1 MASGRFKDMQQG
13 ASVGAVIVTYR
24 PDRIKLEALLRAIH
38 PQVGAIAIIDNTE
51 SSRTV
56 ADASVLELAKQFHA
70 ECIPLGENR
79 GIAAAQNA
87 GIRKLN
93 AKSELEYILFLDHD
107 SLPSEAMVESL
118 VGGFLMQT
126 AAGYRVGAVGPQIML
141 PKIGIQI
148 PFLQISWLR
157 TRRIACHFPSEQIKT
172 DHLISSGTLTSKAV
186 LQDVGFFRE
195 DLFIDYVDVEW
206 YLRAI
211 QQNYTLWGICSATM
225 EHDLGDEPI
234 TVGGRPFFS
243 HSPLRHY
250 YLVRNAIALYKSPL
264 IPLRWKCSD
273 IPRLFLKSMFYILF
287 GKSRFAQMRMMGKGV
302 FDGFTGRM
310 GQLRDR

>member
-1 MASGRFKDMQQG
+1 MQQG

-24 PDRIKLEALLRAIH
+24 PDRVKLEALLRAIH
-38 PQVGAIAIIDNTE
+38 TQVGVIAIVDNTE
-51 SSRTV
+51 SSRAA
-56 ADASVLELAKQFHA
+56 ADASVLELAQQYDA
-70 ECIPLGENR
+70 ECIQLGENR

-87 GIRKLN
+87 GVQRFNSKP
-93 AKSELEYILFLDHD
+93 ELEYVLFLDHD
-107 SLPSEAMVESL
+107 SLPGVAMVESL
-118 VGGFLMQT
+118 VEGFRMQT

-141 PKIGIQI
+141 PKIGMQI

-157 TRRIACHFPSEQIKT
+157 TKRIACHFPAEQIKT

-186 LQDVGFFRE
+186 LRDVGIFRE

-211 QQNYTLWGICSATM
+211 EQNYTLWGICAATM

-234 TVGGRPFFS
+234 TVGGHQIFS

-250 YLVRNAIALYKSPL
+250 YMVRNAIALYKSPL

-273 IPRLFLKSMFYILF
+273 MPRLFLKSMFYVLF
-287 GKSRFAQMRMMGKGV
+287 GKPRLAQMRMMGKGMI
-302 FDGFTGRM
+302 DGFAGRM
-310 GQLRDR
+310 GQLQDR